1 MRRHKNLIV
10 LSRQHHQMLVLAQ
23 VLKADVPD
31 YKNMPNTVEAKTD
44 FLNQKL
50 KNLILPNFKIHKNRL
65 YPAFIEWGF
74 SGGQLMDE
82 ITTQEHKLIEEI
94 VAPEKHSEETLNE
107 IGYAIEQLVRKKER
121 YLYQAVQEEC
131 KEQLDQF
138 ELEEV

>member
-1 MRRHKNLIV
+1 
-10 LSRQHHQMLVLAQ
+10 MLVLAQ

-31 YKNMPNTVEAKTD
+31 YKNMPNTVEAKAG

-50 KNLILPNFKIHKNRL
+50 KDLILPNFKIHKNSL

-74 SGGQLMDE
+74 SGSKLMDE
-82 ITTQEHKLIEEI
+82 VTMQEHDLIQEI
-94 VAPEKHSEETLNE
+94 VGPEQHNEESLNE

-121 YLYQAVQEEC
+121 YLYEAVQEEC